1 MIRDLDATI
10 EELITTRAE
19 PGSELAAA
27 DISFEIPDAT
37 WRSGLTNLTVNCYL
51 YDVHENLEM
60 RTYEPIVQR
69 DTDNS
74 LLAVRQAPR
83 RINCAYCITAWSTA
97 TTDAVLEEHRVLSQI
112 LRVLLTFPTLPAD
125 TLQGSLTDQIPPYP
139 TVVASSDGM
148 KNNPDFWGALDQQ
161 LKPSL
166 NYIITLAMMLD
177 EEPTE
182 APASVDEIVIE
193 EHHM

>member
-19 PGSELAAA
+19 AGSELAAA

-97 TTDAVLEEHRVLSQI
+97 TTDAVLEEHRVLGQI